1 MNKFLTT
8 LVFVLFTLA
17 IGYVLID
24 LFGGHVFP
32 AMDSQHG
39 GSFQNS
45 RSFMLVPL
53 LIIGAPIALWW
64 AIKVISKK
72 K

>member
-1 MNKFLTT
+1 MRKILTM
-8 LVFVLFTLA
+8 LAFVLFTLA

-32 AMDSQHG
+32 TTDMQSG
-39 GSFQNS
+39 GSFENS
-45 RSFMLVPL
+45 RRFMLVPL

-64 AIKVISKK
+64 AIKIIGKK